1 MGAKPMVLLR
11 AESEMASEAVNPL
24 RLASVAAIVIGVTA
38 GIIILL
44 DLAFASRVIE
54 VNAELVATLA
64 ILGGSS
70 TLYAWLDARRR
81 IVHLRSAE
89 RELAKA
95 RDEAEEA
102 NRTKSM
108 FLATMSHE
116 IRTPMNGVLGMLRLL
131 TETDLSKEQDSYAKA
146 ARQSGEVLLA
156 LIDEILDFSKI
167 EAGRLD
173 LRLAP
178 FEILRLV
185 EDVVELLAP
194 RAHAKGISVA
204 CYVDPELRSSY
215 IGDAARLRQ
224 ILLNLAG
231 NAVKFTESGGVSIIA
246 EPCDDTAG
254 GIRFRVK
261 DTGIGMNPEELGA
274 IFEEFIQVDSS
285 PSRRFGG
292 TGLGLA
298 ITRRL
303 VERMDGEI
311 SVDSAPGK
319 GSQFQVSLSLA
330 SETAGT
336 PPRPA
341 AILNG
346 LTVSLVGA
354 DPVTASASCLYL
366 RDFGG
371 TVTTAPDCAGILDSL
386 SRAAGVPDV
395 VVVDAAI
402 GIERALALPGEIS
415 GACEFDVPPRLAILL
430 APEDRK
436 DLRDLKDAGY
446 GGYLIKPLRRS
457 SLIEQIAAL
466 GAPDTGNNQDL
477 MVSTDLDGEND
488 IPHVK
493 PLNVLLAEDNEV
505 NAMLSRSIL
514 ERAGHS
520 VCLAVNGREA
530 VEFYFSA
537 LNTEPFD
544 VVLMDVHMPD
554 VDGLEATRQIRI
566 REQSG
571 KKVPIAALTANAFQ
585 EDRDECLDAGMDDY
599 LSKPFEP
606 ESLARTLYRLCGQKD
621 DQVR

>member
-11 AESEMASEAVNPL
+11 AETMTEAVNPL

-54 VNAELVATLA
+54 INAELVATLA
-64 ILGGSS
+64 ILGGSG

-173 LRLAP
+173 LRMAP

-194 RAHAKGISVA
+194 RAHGKGISIA
-204 CYVDPELRSSY
+204 CYVDPDLKPAY

-231 NAVKFTESGGVSIIA
+231 NAVKFTETGGVSIIA
-246 EPCDDTAG
+246 EPWDDGVG
-254 GIRFRVK
+254 GLRFRIK
-261 DTGIGMNPEELGA
+261 DTGIGMKPGELDS
-274 IFEEFIQVDSS
+274 IFEEFIQADST

-311 SVDSAPGK
+311 SVDSAPGR
-319 GSQFQVSLSLA
+319 GSQFQVCLSLQP
-330 SETAGT
+330 ETVR
-336 PPRPA
+336 PVSRPA

-346 LTVSLVGA
+346 LTVALVGA
-354 DPVTASASCLYL
+354 DPVTASATCLYL

-371 TVTTAPDCAGILDSL
+371 TVTTAQDCEEILNNL
-386 SRAAGVPDV
+386 SGASGLPDV

-402 GIERALALPGEIS
+402 GIDRALTLPGQIWA
-415 GACEFDVPPRLAILL
+415 ACKNHVPPRLAILL

-436 DLRDLKDAGY
+436 VLHDLKDAGY
-446 GGYLIKPLRRS
+446 AGYLIKPLRRS

-466 GAPDTGNNQDL
+466 GAPDSGNGQDL
-477 MVSTDLDGEND
+477 MTTTDLDGVGDAPQVEA
-488 IPHVK
+488 
-493 PLNVLLAEDNEV
+493 LNVLLAEDNEV

-514 ERAGHS
+514 ERAGHT

-530 VEFYFSA
+530 VEFYFAA

-566 REQSG
+566 RERSG
-571 KKVPIAALTANAFQ
+571 HRVPIAALTANAFQ
-585 EDRDECLDAGMDDY
+585 EDRDDCLDAGMDDY

-606 ESLARTLYRLCGQKD
+606 ESLARTLHRLCARDKD
-621 DQVR
+621 